1 MSDLGTLLA
10 AARARIPE
18 ISVADVA
25 DRRDAGAILIDVR
38 EPHEVAQGLIPG
50 ALAVPRDE
58 LETSVSHHAADTN
71 RPVVL
76 YCASGV
82 RSLLAAVAMSDLGY
96 SDVVSLR
103 GGFVEWKTS
112 GRPWE
117 VPATSEP
124 DRLARYSRHLILP
137 EVGAAGQEKLLAAR
151 VLIVGAGGLGSPAA
165 LYLAAAGVG
174 TIGLADMDTVDL
186 SNLQRQI
193 VHDSH
198 RVGWSKVE
206 SARQTLASLNP
217 DVTVVTHPVR
227 VDALNAVELMTGYDV
242 VVDGA
247 DNFDVRYAL
256 SDASE
261 KLGIPVV
268 YGSVFRFE
276 GQTTV
281 FDPNAGFTYRNF
293 MPHPP
298 PPEVAP
304 NCATG
309 GVLGVLPG
317 IIGTIQAAETIKWL
331 LGIGTPLVGRMLVFD
346 ALEMDTTELVLSP
359 GGNSS

>member
-1 MSDLGTLLA
+1 MSHLGKMMA
-10 AARARIPE
+10 SARARIHE
-18 ISVADVA
+18 ISVAEA
-25 DRRDAGAILIDVR
+25 SERKDAGAVVVDVR

-50 ALAVPRDE
+50 ALTVPRGV
-58 LETSVSHHAADTN
+58 LETSVSQHAPDKN

-82 RSLLAAVAMSDLGY
+82 RSLLAGVTMSDLGY
-96 SDVVSLR
+96 TDVVSMK
-103 GGFVEWKTS
+103 GGFDEWKTS
-112 GRPWE
+112 GRTWE
-117 VPATSEP
+117 VPAAAEP
-124 DRLARYSRHLILP
+124 DRLARYERHLTLP
-137 EVGAAGQEKLLAAR
+137 GVGAAGQEKLLAAR

-174 TIGLADMDTVDL
+174 TIGLADMDTVDI

-193 VHDSH
+193 VHDSLK
-198 RVGWSKVE
+198 VGWSKVD
-206 SARQTLASLNP
+206 SARQTLAALNP
-217 DVTVVTHPVR
+217 DVNVVTHPVR
-227 VDALNAVELMTGYDV
+227 VDAENAVDLVTGYDV

-261 KLGIPVV
+261 ATGIPVV

-276 GQTTV
+276 GQATV
-281 FDPNAGFTYRNF
+281 FDPGAGFTYRNF

-298 PPEVAP
+298 PAEVAP

-317 IIGTIQAAETIKWL
+317 IIGTIQAAETIKLL

-346 ALEMDTTELVLSP
+346 ALEMDTTELRLSP
-359 GGNSS
+359 GRDPA